1 MYRLILAS
9 LVASALRADLLVLLS
24 VVDGLLDD
32 NGNPVRFVQSIE
44 HAKALVRAEKSA
56 LGKGG
61 MNSKLEAARMV
72 TDAGE
77 VMVVANG
84 RDPNVLER
92 ILAGEEVGTA
102 FAPSPKKRSSRSRWI
117 NAVRPAGSIVVDEG
131 AVKALVERN
140 RSLLPAGIVR
150 VEGDFAPGD
159 IVAIVSPDGQ
169 IIARGLSNYAAGD
182 VAKICGRKTTDVRTL
197 LGDAAYDEVV
207 HRSNLVIG
215 A

>member
-1 MYRLILAS
+1 VRLIE
-9 LVASALRADLLVLLS
+9 S
-24 VVDGLLDD
+24 V
-32 NGNPVRFVQSIE
+32 E
-44 HAKALVRAEKSA
+44 HARQLVRAERSA

-84 RDPNVLER
+84 RDENVLER
-92 ILAGEEVGTA
+92 IINGDEVGTL

-117 NAVRPAGSIVVDEG
+117 NAARPAGSIIVDVG

-140 RSLLPAGIVR
+140 RSLLPAGIVK

-159 IVAIVSPDGQ
+159 IVAIVNPDGQ
-169 IIARGLSNYAAGD
+169 TIARGLSNYAATD
-182 VAKICGRKTTDVRTL
+182 IAKICGQKTAEVRAL

-215 A
+215 G